1 MTIQSLAK
9 QAYKALS
16 CITKLFL
23 QKEKDKTRR
32 GIRRRMTA
40 VSLDA
45 HTSNV
50 VNHSR

>member
-1 MTIQSLAK
+1 MTILSLAK

-16 CITKLFL
+16 YITKWFL
-23 QKEKDKTRR
+23 QKEKDNTRH
-32 GIRRRMTA
+32 GIRRRQTA
-40 VSLDA
+40 VPLDA